1 MADAKLSPIQLY
13 AIGALAAGAFPNAS
27 EQCIGN
33 HSEDSGSVFL
43 KFINSTTNELA
54 NHQDGGLY
62 LSEDCDTDAIKI
74 RRSFLYTGT
83 REYSDVQNMEKD
95 NQKKILNRAKDK
107 SAADIAKIK
116 EENPIRPNPGKL
128 RSLNLPIML
137 EIMNKLQGGEDM
149 FSMCLND
156 NRINKYSWG
165 SSDWIK
171 KIYFLYE
178 KKFKRDVRTLLRQ
191 RDLQSYEYEYLEFH
205 QFS

>member
-1 MADAKLSPIQLY
+1 MADEKLSPIQLY

-43 KFINSTTNELA
+43 NLWNNLNNNTNELA

-83 REYSDVQNMEKD
+83 REYSDVQNMEKV
-95 NQKKILNRAKDK
+95 NQKNILNRAKDK

-116 EENPIRPNPGKL
+116 EENPIRPKPGKL

-137 EIMNKLQGGEDM
+137 EIMNKLQGGGDM
-149 FSMCLND
+149 FSTCLND
-156 NRINKYSWG
+156 NIMVASY
-165 SSDWIK
+165 
-171 KIYFLYE
+171 LYA
-178 KKFKRDVRTLLRQ
+178 
-191 RDLQSYEYEYLEFH
+191 
-205 QFS
+205 